1 MRYLVAFVVSY
12 VGYVLL
18 NFVVCYQIQ
27 LREFDLQ
34 YTLTSGFGVAV
45 AATVAYALTVKDSN
59 RSDKH
64 DKE

>member
-34 YTLTSGFGVAV
+34 YTLTSGIGVAV
-45 AATVAYALTVKDSN
+45 ATVAATALTVKNSN
-59 RSDKH
+59 KNGKN

>member
-34 YTLTSGFGVAV
+34 YTLTSGIGVAV
-45 AATVAYALTVKDSN
+45 AATVACALTVKNSN
-59 RSDKH
+59 KNDKN